1 MASPSSRLPGTSVG
15 KAGPS
20 GKRTPGGCLQRVAFG
35 KPMATEG
42 GAGLQW
48 WPIPPSRSEGSVLLK
63 GFVIFKILSD
73 LFFARMA
80 GPSGKQTPGGCLQ
93 RGAGN
98 ERWSI
103 PPSRSEGSVLLKG
116 FVIFKILS
124 DLFFARM
131 AELVDAL
138 VSNTSGSNTVPVR
151 SRLRVQ
157 RPPTSSDGADYVG
170 RSPKPRRRRTEKEPS
185 FAKAS
190 EGETSVRVRA
200 GTLELELSIVF
211 HTLALILTLL
221 IDWAR
226 IYISSVPT

>member
-63 GFVIFKILSD
+63 GFVIFKILS
-73 LFFARMA
+73 A
-80 GPSGKQTPGGCLQ
+80 
-93 RGAGN
+93 
-98 ERWSI
+98 
-103 PPSRSEGSVLLKG
+103 
-116 FVIFKILS
+116 
-124 DLFFARM
+124 LFFARM

-190 EGETSVRVRA
+190 EGETSVRVGA